1 MRVFL
6 PALLA
11 LSACAGCAPLARHPG
26 AWIDPMHAVH
36 LAAAAQGRPVAGVF
50 ALTVRATDRAEGRVF
65 LNSERDYRD
74 PRNLCIVMTEATARE
89 LAAQL
94 GGDPVARLRGKRIQV
109 TGEARRT
116 RIDFLHDGAP
126 TGKYYYQTHV
136 RVTRAAQLRLL

>member
-1 MRVFL
+1 MRTCL

-11 LSACAGCAPLARHPG
+11 LAACAGCTLPARRG
-26 AWIDPMHAVH
+26 DAWIDPMHAVH
-36 LAAAAQGRPVAGVF
+36 IAAAAQGRPVAGVF
-50 ALTVRATDRAEGRVF
+50 ALTVRATDRDQGRVF

-74 PRNLCIVMTEATARE
+74 PRNLSIVMPEAVARD

-94 GGDPVARLRGKRIQV
+94 GGDPVDRLRGKRIQV

-136 RVTRAAQLRLL
+136 HVTRAAQLRLL